1 MEKAITVV
9 GGDLRIVKLVEML
22 INDGYKVYTYA
33 LENSEDL
40 LNLNGVEMCPTLDEA
55 ISHSKVVVGPVPLSS
70 DRKRLTSPFG
80 RNSVDIEDF
89 IKKLKGKYLIA
100 GTINIKEELDNN
112 QIQYTDLLKREEFS
126 VLNTIATAEGT
137 IQIAM
142 EETQRTVHGSN
153 VLVMGF
159 GRIGKVLAK
168 MLDGIGAK
176 VYCEARKNEDI
187 SWIKAYG
194 YNPIHLNHLD
204 ENLDKFDII
213 INTIPFQLLDG
224 NRLDLVKKEVVIV
237 DLASNPG
244 GVDRKAAR
252 DRNLKVIWALSL
264 PAKVAPL
271 TSAEFIKET
280 LYHVLKELSKSYV
293 LLSIVTE
300 FSSELYKLSC
310 PQYVLSPIPFGNGF
324 DTSIGL

>member
-1 MEKAITVV
+1 MNNMDKAITVV

-22 INDGYKVYTYA
+22 ISDGYKVYTYA
-33 LENSEDL
+33 LENSEEL
-40 LNLNGVEMCPTLDEA
+40 LSLDGVEMCPTLEEA
-55 ISHSKVVVGPVPLSS
+55 VSYSKVVVGPVPLSS
-70 DRKRLTSPFG
+70 DRRRISSPFG
-80 RNSVDIEDF
+80 RNVVELDDF
-89 IKKLKGKYLIA
+89 VKALKGKYLIA
-100 GTINIKEELDNN
+100 GNINISEQLTEMGVES
-112 QIQYTDLLKREEFS
+112 IDLLKREEFS

-142 EETQRTVHGSN
+142 EETQRTVHGTN
-153 VLVMGF
+153 VLIMGF

-194 YNPIHLNHLD
+194 YNPIHLNDLND
-204 ENLDKFDII
+204 NLGKFDII
-213 INTIPFQLLDG
+213 INTIPFQLLDTE
-224 NRLDLVKKEVVIV
+224 RLDLVKPEVVII

-252 DRNLKVIWALSL
+252 EKGLKVIWALSL

-280 LYHVLKELSKSYV
+280 LYHVLKEL
-293 LLSIVTE
+293 
-300 FSSELYKLSC
+300 
-310 PQYVLSPIPFGNGF
+310 
-324 DTSIGL
+324 

>member
-1 MEKAITVV
+1 MEKSIAVV

-33 LENSEDL
+33 LENSEEL
-40 LNLNGVEMCPTLDEA
+40 LSLNGVEFCPTLKEA
-55 ISHSKVVVGPVPLSS
+55 VSYSKVIVGPVPLSS
-70 DRKRLTSPFG
+70 DRKRLSSPFG
-80 RNSVDIEDF
+80 RNEVGLEEF
-89 IKKLKGKYLIA
+89 IKELKGKYLIA
-100 GTINIKEELDNN
+100 GNINIKEELDSNG
-112 QIQYTDLLKREEFS
+112 IQFVDLLKREEFS

-176 VYCEARKNEDI
+176 VYCEARKDEDI

-194 YNPIHLNHLD
+194 YNPIHLNNLD
-204 ENLDKFDII
+204 EYLGRFDII
-213 INTIPFQLLDG
+213 INTIPFQILEG
-224 NRLDLVKKEVVIV
+224 PKLDLVKKEVVIV

-252 DRNLKVIWALSL
+252 ERDLKVIWALSL

-280 LYHVLKELSKSYV
+280 LYHVLKELSK
-293 LLSIVTE
+293 
-300 FSSELYKLSC
+300 
-310 PQYVLSPIPFGNGF
+310 
-324 DTSIGL
+324 

>member
-1 MEKAITVV
+1 MEKSITVV
-9 GGDLRIVKLVEML
+9 GGDLRIVKLIEML
-22 INDGYKVYTYA
+22 DKDGYKVFTYG
-33 LENSEDL
+33 LENSEEL
-40 LNLNGVEMCPTLDEA
+40 LNLDSVEMCPTLEEA
-55 ISHSKVVVGPVPLSS
+55 VSNSKIVVGPIPLSS
-70 DRKRLTSPFG
+70 DRKRLSTPFG
-80 RNSVDIEDF
+80 RNNVELSEFVNC
-89 IKKLKGKYLIA
+89 LKDKYLIA
-100 GTINIKEELDNN
+100 GNINIREELEEKGV
-112 QIQYTDLLKREEFS
+112 QFTDLLKREEFS

-194 YNPIHLNHLD
+194 YNPVHLNDLN
-204 ENLDKFDII
+204 ENLNKFDII
-213 INTIPFQLLDG
+213 INTIPFQILDAE
-224 NRLDLVKKEVVIV
+224 RLDLIKKESIII

-252 DRNLKVIWALSL
+252 DRGIKVIWALSL

-280 LYHVLKELSKSYV
+280 LYHVLKEL
-293 LLSIVTE
+293 
-300 FSSELYKLSC
+300 
-310 PQYVLSPIPFGNGF
+310 
-324 DTSIGL
+324 

>member
-1 MEKAITVV
+1 MNNMEKAITVV
-9 GGDLRIVKLVEML
+9 GGDLRIVKLIEML
-22 INDGYKVYTYA
+22 NNDGYKVYTYA
-33 LENSEDL
+33 LENSEEL
-40 LNLNGVEMCPTLDEA
+40 LSLDGVEMCPTLEEA
-55 ISHSKVVVGPVPLSS
+55 VSYSKVVVGPVPLSS
-70 DRKRLTSPFG
+70 DRRRISSPFG
-80 RNSVDIEDF
+80 RNVVELEDF
-89 IKKLKGKYLIA
+89 ISALKGKYLIA
-100 GTINIKEELDNN
+100 GNINISDKLEEMGV
-112 QIQYTDLLKREEFS
+112 QSIDLLKREEFS

-142 EETQRTVHGSN
+142 EETQRTVHGTN
-153 VLVMGF
+153 VLIMGF

-194 YNPIHLNHLD
+194 YNPIHLNDLD
-204 ENLDKFDII
+204 ENLGKFDII
-213 INTIPFQLLDG
+213 INTIPFQLLSAEK
-224 NRLDLVKKEVVIV
+224 LDLVKPEAVII

-252 DRNLKVIWALSL
+252 EKGLKVIWALSL

-280 LYHVLKELSKSYV
+280 LYHVLKEL
-293 LLSIVTE
+293 
-300 FSSELYKLSC
+300 
-310 PQYVLSPIPFGNGF
+310 
-324 DTSIGL
+324 

>member
-1 MEKAITVV
+1 MEKSITVV
-9 GGDLRIVKLVEML
+9 GGDLRIVKLIEML
-22 INDGYKVYTYA
+22 DRDGYKVYTYG
-33 LENSEDL
+33 LENSEEI
-40 LNLNGVEMCPTLDEA
+40 LNMESVELCPTLQEA
-55 ISHSKVVVGPVPLSS
+55 VAASKVVVGPIPLSS
-70 DRKRLTSPFG
+70 DRKRLSMPFG
-80 RNSVDIEDF
+80 RNNVDLGEF
-89 IKKLKGKYLIA
+89 VQALQGKYLIA
-100 GTINIKEELDNN
+100 GNIGIKDELDAKG
-112 QIQYTDLLKREEFS
+112 IQFTDLLKREEFS

-142 EETQRTVHGSN
+142 EETQRTLHGSN

-194 YNPIHLNHLD
+194 YNPIHLNDLN
-204 ENLDKFDII
+204 ENLSKFDII
-213 INTIPFQLLDG
+213 INTIPFQILDEE
-224 NRLDLVKKEVVIV
+224 RLSLVKKESIII

-244 GVDRKAAR
+244 GVDRRAAR
-252 DRNLKVIWALSL
+252 EKNLKVIWALSL

-280 LYHVLKELSKSYV
+280 IYHVLKEL
-293 LLSIVTE
+293 
-300 FSSELYKLSC
+300 
-310 PQYVLSPIPFGNGF
+310 
-324 DTSIGL
+324 

>member
-1 MEKAITVV
+1 MVIDMEKSITVV
-9 GGDLRIVKLVEML
+9 GGDLRIVKLIEML
-22 INDGYKVYTYA
+22 DSDGYKVYTYG
-33 LENSEDL
+33 LENSEEI
-40 LNLNGVEMCPTLDEA
+40 LNLERVEMCPTLEEA
-55 ISHSKVVVGPVPLSS
+55 VAASKVVVGPIPLSS
-70 DRKRLTSPFG
+70 DRRRLSTPFG
-80 RNSVDIEDF
+80 RNNVELPDF
-89 IKKLKGKYLIA
+89 VEALKGKHLIA
-100 GTINIKEELDNN
+100 GNIGIKDELEANEV
-112 QIQYTDLLKREEFS
+112 QFTDLTKREEFS

-137 IQIAM
+137 MQIAM

-176 VYCEARKNEDI
+176 VYCEARKDEDI

-194 YNPIHLNHLD
+194 YNPVHLNDLN
-204 ENLDKFDII
+204 ENLNKFDII
-213 INTIPFQLLDG
+213 INTIPFQILDEE
-224 NRLDLVKKEVVIV
+224 RLGLVRKEAIII

-252 DRNLKVIWALSL
+252 EKGLKVIWAFSL

-280 LYHVLKELSKSYV
+280 LYHVLEEL
-293 LLSIVTE
+293 
-300 FSSELYKLSC
+300 
-310 PQYVLSPIPFGNGF
+310 
-324 DTSIGL
+324 

>member
-1 MEKAITVV
+1 MEKSITVV
-9 GGDLRIVKLVEML
+9 GGDLRIVKLIEML
-22 INDGYKVYTYA
+22 DKDGYKVFTYG
-33 LENSEDL
+33 LENSEEL
-40 LNLNGVEMCPTLDEA
+40 LNLESVEMCPTLEEA
-55 ISHSKVVVGPVPLSS
+55 VNNSKIVVGPIPLSS
-70 DRKRLTSPFG
+70 DRKKLSTPFG
-80 RNSVDIEDF
+80 RNNVELTDF
-89 IKKLKGKYLIA
+89 VQALKGKYLIA
-100 GTINIKEELDNN
+100 GNINIKEELEGNG
-112 QIQYTDLLKREEFS
+112 IQYTDLLKREEFS

-194 YNPIHLNHLD
+194 YNPVHLNDLN
-204 ENLDKFDII
+204 ENLNKFDII
-213 INTIPFQLLDG
+213 INTIPFQILDTE
-224 NRLDLVKKEVVIV
+224 RLNLIKKETIII

-244 GVDRKAAR
+244 GVDRRAAR
-252 DRNLKVIWALSL
+252 EKGIKVIWALSL

-280 LYHVLKELSKSYV
+280 LYHVLKEL
-293 LLSIVTE
+293 
-300 FSSELYKLSC
+300 
-310 PQYVLSPIPFGNGF
+310 
-324 DTSIGL
+324 

>member
-1 MEKAITVV
+1 MEKSIAVV
-9 GGDLRIVKLVEML
+9 GGDLRVVKLIEML
-22 INDGYKVYTYA
+22 VKDGYKVYTYA

-40 LNLNGVEMCPTLDEA
+40 LNLETVEMCPTLEEA
-55 ISHSKVVVGPVPLSS
+55 LSNSKVVVGPIPLSS
-70 DRKRLTSPFG
+70 DRRRLSTPFG
-80 RNSVDIEDF
+80 RNSVELEEFVEAMRD
-89 IKKLKGKYLIA
+89 KHLIA
-100 GTINIKEELDNN
+100 GNIYIKEELENAGVEF
-112 QIQYTDLLKREEFS
+112 TDLLRREEFN

-137 IQIAM
+137 LQIAM

-176 VYCEARKNEDI
+176 VYCEARKDEDI

-194 YNPIHLNHLD
+194 YNPVHLNDLNA
-204 ENLDKFDII
+204 NLNKFDII
-213 INTIPFQLLDG
+213 INTIPFQILDEE
-224 NRLDLVKKEVVIV
+224 RLDLVKKEAIII

-252 DRNLKVIWALSL
+252 EKGLKVIWALSL

-280 LYHVLKELSKSYV
+280 LYHVLEEL
-293 LLSIVTE
+293 
-300 FSSELYKLSC
+300 
-310 PQYVLSPIPFGNGF
+310 
-324 DTSIGL
+324 